1 MNVLDFN
8 FIVLPLAGIV
18 FILVAG
24 IILILKR
31 QEIRERRRLSAYLRG
46 KAKQREL
53 TESQLSNLN
62 HLFENKSLDKET
74 YERLKVIVQMN
85 GEKSEETVEILSED

>member
-1 MNVLDFN
+1 MNILDFN
-8 FIVLPLAGIV
+8 YIVLPLAGIV

>member
-1 MNVLDFN
+1 MNILDFN
-8 FIVLPLAGIV
+8 YIVLPLAGIV

-24 IILILKR
+24 IFLILKR